1 MTKTSFTSIRK
12 TLARM
17 VEIGASNDLP
27 SRGYDFLITGV
38 ILVNLVAVVLDTF
51 QSVHADTGLFGVYTA
66 LSPANMARAEALI
79 REVIDG
85 FLQDGPTQEEL
96 DRARGQIKSNL
107 LMGLESTMS
116 RMTRMGQA
124 LLFLDEVPP
133 LEDTI
138 ARYEAVT
145 RDAVT
150 DFARRTCDYGQLA
163 RAVVG
168 SGCAPAGNT
177 RT

>member
-1 MTKTSFTSIRK
+1 
-12 TLARM
+12 
-17 VEIGASNDLP
+17 
-27 SRGYDFLITGV
+27 
-38 ILVNLVAVVLDTF
+38 
-51 QSVHADTGLFGVYTA
+51 
-66 LSPANMARAEALI
+66 MARAEALI

-96 DRARGQIKSNL
+96 DRAKGQIKSNL

-116 RMTRMGQA
+116 RMMRMGQS
-124 LLFLDEVPP
+124 LLFLDEVPA
-133 LEDTI
+133 LEDTL

-168 SGCAPAGNT
+168 TAK
-177 RT
+177 